1 MHVVIYHG
9 EKPTSLEDVDRKF
22 FVDERRHNALDL
34 IHFENKY
41 KVERMSGGWV
51 LYSPTGKRVAIHGWL
66 EI

>member
-9 EKPTSLEDVDRKF
+9 EKPTSLVDVDRKF
-22 FVDERRHNALDL
+22 FVSERMASNLDL
-34 IHFENKY
+34 IYFDNKY
-41 KVERMSGGWV
+41 KAMRMDSGWV